1 MALESTNGW
10 SIRNYRSVPYYDIPF
25 AMYIEA
31 PTEIPKSNLNAV
43 SFDLYDGTTFKCK
56 VAYLEP
62 NDLGVDEAEV
72 LKQAEITK
80 AKDKYLRD
88 KYL

>member
-10 SIRNYRSVPYYDIPF
+10 TIKNYRSIPYYDTPF
-25 AMYIEA
+25 AVLSKTPEA
-31 PTEIPKSNLNAV
+31 IPESQLNAV
-43 SFDLYDGTTFKCK
+43 TFDLYDGITFKCK

-62 NDLGVDEAEV
+62 NDLTADDADILKWSEV
-72 LKQAEITK
+72 SK

>member
-10 SIRNYRSVPYYDIPF
+10 SIKNYRSIPYYDTPF
-25 AMYIEA
+25 AVLSKTPEA
-31 PTEIPKSNLNAV
+31 IPESLLNAV
-43 SFDLYDGTTFKCK
+43 SFGLYDGTTFKCK

-80 AKDKYLRD
+80 AKDKYLME
-88 KYL
+88 KYG